1 VSYSACQFGGGIS
14 HYIIGRFDVEQD
26 DCTVLMLD
34 VPGSD
39 PFGITLPA
47 GWGVENAFRL
57 SPASGDCLRPT
68 VVLPN
73 GAVVAT
79 SGSGVVTSSRSM
91 LDVDVTLTFPPSD
104 AGAPLMVR
112 LETVDL
118 DVSRSCV
125 F

>member
-1 VSYSACQFGGGIS
+1 VSYSACQFGSGIAR
-14 HYIIGRFDVEQD
+14 YVIGRFDVEED
-26 DCTVLMLD
+26 DCTVLILSA
-34 VPGSD
+34 PGSD
-39 PFGITLPA
+39 SFGITLPA
-47 GWGVENAFRL
+47 NWGVENAFRL

-73 GAVVAT
+73 GAVDAT

-104 AGAPLMVR
+104 AGEPLMVR

-118 DVSRSCV
+118 DASRSCV